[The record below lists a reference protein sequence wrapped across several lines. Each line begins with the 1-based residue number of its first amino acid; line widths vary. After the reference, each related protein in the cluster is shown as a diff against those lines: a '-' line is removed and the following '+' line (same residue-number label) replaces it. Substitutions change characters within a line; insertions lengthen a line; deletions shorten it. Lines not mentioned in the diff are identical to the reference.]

1 MAGKFEQLTRFI
13 EDFEEGDFCES
24 PAGLTRNGEGMCL
37 RMDTIYTQPVDDF
50 TKAIFEFAISH
61 PEYAMTDYMATLE
74 QRDLWGKS
82 ADELPDPMT
91 LDAETA
97 LAMLFAP
104 TRAERFSD
112 GALLGWLESGYMTA
126 LLERLREL
134 DWMEGEPALDES
146 TFNGAAQRM
155 RLVSTQGCFMM
166 PKPDDEVEQRL
177 TVCRDGR
184 VLLSTYDFGRGIR
197 DHTLRGKTQAN
208 VPPDKAARVLDL
220 IGSHFSVPHCQVRV
234 TDVGSWDLTITGGD
248 GNDFSAGGDLMGT
261 KGLQWVSD
269 QVRDAL
275 GMPDLYVFDGGPT
288 GDVTEDDDMPGES
301 FDGNFC
307 FFWHEYGDNGYFS
320 NWYDSDFT
328 FGGVAFSSGEQFM
341 MYEKAFVFG
350 DCDIMDR
357 ILEAETPSEC
367 KTLGKEAKGF
377 DKELWDRVCRRIMR
391 VGLREKFLQNPA
403 LLARLMGTGDRILA
417 EASPWDLTWGIGL
430 EACKEA
436 AKDVTR
442 WRGRNYLGQT
452 LMEVRRDLRG
462 HWSRTGGEAL
472 PPMENYSRALDALG
486 GMTLCELR
494 LVPGVRSAVDAY
506 VAVAASRRA
515 GGPMSEDQYLSI
527 ACGTLDTLDCSYRA
541 NMGGGLPAQG
551 YYEMMFDLER
561 MLELELI

>member
-13 EDFEEGDFCES
+13 EDFEEGDFCENPS
-24 PAGLTRNGEGMCL
+24 GVIESDEGTLTLTDPA
-37 RMDTIYTQPVDDF
+37 YTQPVDDF
-50 TKAIFEFAISH
+50 TDAIFEFAISR

-74 QRDLWGKS
+74 QRGLWGKS
-82 ADELPDPMT
+82 AEELPDPMT

-104 TRAERFSD
+104 TRAERFSPW
-112 GALLGWLESGYMTA
+112 ALLGWLESGYMTA

-134 DWMEGEPALDES
+134 DWMEGEAAQCQPV
-146 TFNGAAQRM
+146 FNGVAQRM
-155 RLVSTQGCFMM
+155 RLVSTQSCFMM
-166 PKPDDEVEQRL
+166 PRPDDEVEQRL

-184 VLLSTYDFGRGIR
+184 VLLFTYDFGRGIR
-197 DHTLRGKTQAN
+197 DHALRGKTQAN

-220 IGSHFSVPHCQVRV
+220 IGSHFSAPHCQVHV
-234 TDVGSWDLTITGGD
+234 TDVGSWDLTITGVD
-248 GNDFSAGGDLMGT
+248 GNDYSAGGDLMGT
-261 KGLQWVSD
+261 NGFQWVSD

-275 GMPDLYVFDGGPT
+275 GMPNLYMFDGGPAE
-288 GDVTEDDDMPGES
+288 DMTEDDSMPDEK

-328 FGGVAFSSGEQFM
+328 FGGVTFSSGEQFM

-350 DCDIMDR
+350 DHDTMDR
-357 ILEAETPSEC
+357 ILDASAPSEC
-367 KTLGKEAKGF
+367 KTLGKKAKGF

-417 EASPWDLTWGIGL
+417 EAAPNDPVWGIGL
-430 EACKEA
+430 KAHEVD

-442 WRGRNYLGQT
+442 WQGKNYLGRT

-462 HWSRTGGEAL
+462 HWARTGGEAL
-472 PPMENYSRALDALG
+472 PPMENYGRTLDALG
-486 GMTLCELR
+486 GMTLRELR
-494 LVPGVRSAVDAY
+494 LVPGVRGAVDAY
-506 VAVAASRRA
+506 VAVAASRCA
-515 GGPMSEDQYLSI
+515 GGPMSEDQYLSL
-527 ACGTLDTLDCSYRA
+527 ACGTLDTLDCAYRT

-561 MLELELI
+561 ILELGLV

>member
-1 MAGKFEQLTRFI
+1 MAGKFDRLTRFI

-24 PAGLTRNGEGMCL
+24 PAGVIETDEGTLSLTDPAYRQSV
-37 RMDTIYTQPVDDF
+37 IDF
-50 TKAIFEFAISH
+50 TKAMHEFAISH

-82 ADELPDPMT
+82 AEELPDPMT

-104 TRAERFSD
+104 TRAERFSP

-134 DWMEGEPALDES
+134 DWMGGEAALDES
-146 TFNGAAQRM
+146 TFNGVAQRM
-155 RLVSTQGCFMM
+155 RLVSTQSCFKM
-166 PKPDDEVEQRL
+166 PRSDDEVEQRL

-184 VLLSTYDFGRGIR
+184 VFLSTYDFGRGIG

-275 GMPDLYVFDGGPT
+275 GMPDLYVFDDGPT

-307 FFWHEYGDNGYFS
+307 FFWHEYEDNGYFS
-320 NWYDSDFT
+320 NWYASDFA
-328 FGGVAFSSGEQFM
+328 FHGVTFSSGEQFM

-350 DCDIMDR
+350 DHDIMDR
-357 ILEAETPSEC
+357 ILDASTPSEC
-367 KTLGKEAKGF
+367 KTLGKKAKGF

-391 VGLREKFLQNPA
+391 VGLREKFLQNPE

-417 EASPWDLTWGIGL
+417 EASPWDPTWGIGL

-442 WRGRNYLGQT
+442 WRGRNYLGRT

-462 HWSRTGGEAL
+462 HWARTGGEAL
-472 PPMENYSRALDALG
+472 PPMENYGRALDALG
-486 GMTLCELR
+486 GMTLRELR
-494 LVPGVRSAVDAY
+494 LIPGVRGAVDAY
-506 VAVAASRRA
+506 VAVAARRSM
-515 GGPMSEDQYLSI
+515 GGPVTDDQYLSL
-527 ACGTLDTLDCSYRA
+527 ACGTLDTLDCAYRT
-541 NMGGGLPAQG
+541 NTGGGLPAQG

-561 MLELELI
+561 MLELGLV